1 MRASL
6 RDAVTLRE
14 CVKRVVETCGDMKLL
29 SVGTMASAL
38 RAGHAARGFAVVA
51 ADLRVTGDTLAN
63 SVRPLDQLADALT
76 TLLAGV
82 AVRRRRSAALRRAGE
97 HGAGGDAS
105 PPLAAAIR
113 AAEAHDAAAEESL
126 RVLRLALAGR
136 LDVVNDAS
144 AYALAA
150 ARTAKLETTAAGLE
164 GQRLAEAARRFEEAI
179 EGLRPSLRE
188 LSRLAGN
195 LT

>member
-14 CVKRVVETCGDMKLL
+14 SVKRVVETCGDMKLL

-38 RAGHAARGFAVVA
+38 RVGHAARGFAVVA
-51 ADLRVTGDTLAN
+51 ADLRVTGDTLAS
-63 SVRPLDQLADALT
+63 SVRPLDELADALV

-82 AVRRRRSAALRRAGE
+82 AVRQRRSAALRRASELGQRPPSLV
-97 HGAGGDAS
+97 AALDA
-105 PPLAAAIR
+105 AHAH
-113 AAEAHDAAAEESL
+113 AAEAEEAL
-126 RVLRLALAGR
+126 RALRLALAGR
-136 LDVVNDAS
+136 LDVVHDAS
-144 AYALAA
+144 ADALAA
-150 ARTAKLETTAAGLE
+150 ARTAKLETTGAGLE

-188 LSRLAGN
+188 LSRLAGD
-195 LT
+195 LV